1 MFWVAS
7 PPPLFLKF
15 LEDFYVEGAGSF
27 FCFNKG
33 QKWNEAEPA
42 RCKLGIQKDCLS
54 GELLDFEK
62 VNEEVLKSSSSLIA
76 ICPIWVMYYSSRN
89 NGEDDLQLFSSS
101 QFLWIQGLMYSF
113 SFLSF
118 FPKILSCLVVW

>member
-1 MFWVAS
+1 MCVLWVAS

-33 QKWNEAEPA
+33 QKWNEAEQA
-42 RCKLGIQKDCLS
+42 RCKLGIQKDSCA

-62 VNEEVLKSSSSLIA
+62 VNGFEILLLLNSRLSNLGYVL
-76 ICPIWVMYYSSRN
+76 
-89 NGEDDLQLFSSS
+89 
-101 QFLWIQGLMYSF
+101 FLWKQW
-113 SFLSF
+113 
-118 FPKILSCLVVW
+118 VR

>member
-1 MFWVAS
+1 MCVLWVAS

-33 QKWNEAEPA
+33 QKWNEAEQA
-42 RCKLGIQKDCLS
+42 RCKLGIQKDSCA

-62 VNEEVLKSSSSLIA
+62 VNEEILKFSSLIA
-76 ICPIWVMYYSSRN
+76 VCPIWVMYYSSGS
-89 NGEDDLQLFSSS
+89 NG
-101 QFLWIQGLMYSF
+101 
-113 SFLSF
+113 
-118 FPKILSCLVVW
+118 